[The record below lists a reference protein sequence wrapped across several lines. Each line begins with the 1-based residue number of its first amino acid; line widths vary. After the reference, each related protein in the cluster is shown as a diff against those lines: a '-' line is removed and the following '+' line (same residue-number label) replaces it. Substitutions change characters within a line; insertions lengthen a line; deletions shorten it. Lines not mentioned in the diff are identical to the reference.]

1 MAKFGDELR
10 NALNETEQETHAKN
24 RWSETFEQDNGSID
38 HDTIEYLMH
47 GSGKK
52 RQTQNHRGCL
62 KVGHGFAMLYSKPY
76 IDSAEDLVPE
86 IESVLSE
93 LISYHVSA
101 EDASRFLGEKY
112 LGFRIKATW

>member
-1 MAKFGDELR
+1 MTAEKNGKHSIACVPDAK
-10 NALNETEQETHAKN
+10 
-24 RWSETFEQDNGSID
+24 
-38 HDTIEYLMH
+38 Y
-47 GSGKK
+47 
-52 RQTQNHRGCL
+52 HRGCL
-62 KVGHGFAMLYSKPY
+62 KAGCGFAMLYSKPY

-112 LGFRIKATW
+112 LGFRIKAT